1 MDEAF
6 AVTAPGW
13 CRFVARVN
21 GATSSPVSLALFPTR
36 VYRHQW
42 RGSPWQRFNSLL
54 LNECRQF
61 RDDDVGGQRWSE
73 KNYFG
78 GYTSYHSLCRMQ
90 ALSPTFARLEK
101 KLHRHVAA
109 FAAELEWDLAS
120 KPLIMTDC
128 WINIMPQGVHH
139 SGHIHPLSAL
149 SGTYYVR
156 APRGSPGLKF
166 EDPRLGRFMAAP
178 PRRAD
183 CSTENRVWHTEPA
196 ATGKFVLF
204 ESWLRHEV
212 AANPVS
218 SERVSIS
225 FNYAW

>member
-1 MDEAF
+1 M
-6 AVTAPGW
+6 
-13 CRFVARVN
+13 VASR
-21 GATSSPVSLALFPTR
+21 SLALFPTR
-36 VYRHQW
+36 IYSHQW
-42 RGSPWQRFNSLL
+42 RGAAWQQFNSRL

-61 RDDDVGGQRWSE
+61 RDDDAGGQRWSQ
-73 KNYFG
+73 KNYYG

-90 ALSPTFARLEK
+90 ELSPTFAQLEK
-101 KLHRHVAA
+101 KLRRHAVA

-120 KPLIMTDC
+120 KPLVMTDC

-139 SGHIHPLSAL
+139 SGHIHPLSAV

-156 APRGSPGLKF
+156 TPRGSSGLKF
-166 EDPRLGRFMAAP
+166 EDPRLDRFMAAP

-183 CSTENRVWHTEPA
+183 CKLENRVWHTESA
-196 ATGKFVLF
+196 AAGKFVLF

-212 AANPVS
+212 PANS
-218 SERVSIS
+218 IHSERVSIS